1 MLFRENKKTGEKLS
15 ILGLG
20 CMRFPKKGGKID
32 QEYAEEIMRRA
43 IDSGVNYFDT
53 AYIYSGS
60 EVCVGE
66 FLSKGYRDKVK
77 IATKLPHYMIKTS
90 GDMDK
95 FFDEQKRRLQTDHV
109 EYYLIHML
117 NDAATWKRLEELGI
131 REWIA
136 AKKEC
141 GEIINIGFSF
151 HGGAAEFIPLVD
163 AYDWDFCQI
172 QYNYMDENTQAGKKG
187 LEYAYQKDIPVIIM
201 EPLRGGRLV
210 NNLPR
215 KAALEFE
222 KTDKSPAEWGL
233 RWIWNHR
240 EVTVILSGMSDIAK
254 LEENVRIASEAEAG
268 HMGGDEL
275 ARIARVRDAINEA
288 IKIPCTGCG
297 YCMPCPAG
305 VDIPVCFSAYNLK
318 YTDGQFLARKN
329 YFMCAGAK
337 TNPTVASK
345 CIGCGKCEKHCPQS
359 IKIRDG
365 LKAVKRELEGPL
377 TRVGMKVARRFL
389 KF

>member
-131 REWIA
+131 REEFLLGNVGRFDTQKNHKFILEVH
-136 AKKEC
+136 KEILKC
-141 GEIINIGFSF
+141 KYV
-151 HGGAAEFIPLVD
+151 IP
-163 AYDWDFCQI
+163 F
-172 QYNYMDENTQAGKKG
+172 NY
-187 LEYAYQKDIPVIIM
+187 
-201 EPLRGGRLV
+201 
-210 NNLPR
+210 
-215 KAALEFE
+215 
-222 KTDKSPAEWGL
+222 
-233 RWIWNHR
+233 
-240 EVTVILSGMSDIAK
+240 
-254 LEENVRIASEAEAG
+254 
-268 HMGGDEL
+268 
-275 ARIARVRDAINEA
+275 
-288 IKIPCTGCG
+288 
-297 YCMPCPAG
+297 
-305 VDIPVCFSAYNLK
+305 
-318 YTDGQFLARKN
+318 
-329 YFMCAGAK
+329 
-337 TNPTVASK
+337 
-345 CIGCGKCEKHCPQS
+345 
-359 IKIRDG
+359 
-365 LKAVKRELEGPL
+365 
-377 TRVGMKVARRFL
+377 
-389 KF
+389 